1 MPFRITTVSRL
12 SGKPTTKS
20 FRNSQEGLA
29 RETWAHLTGSATQRR
44 AFIYAGFYAQQT
56 SDSLPHVID
65 EYLSPQ
71 TATMVRG

>member
-1 MPFRITTVSRL
+1 MPYRITTVSRL
-12 SGKPTTKS
+12 SGKPTTKT
-20 FRNSQEGLA
+20 FRSERAA
-29 RETWAHLTGSATQRR
+29 RETWASLTDTALKRR
-44 AFIYAGFYAQQT
+44 AFIYAGLYAQQR